1 MSLQDD
7 YRQKVTTPQAAAALV
22 RSGDVVDYGFFNGK
36 PVLCDMALAARAAE
50 LRDVNVY
57 AAVTLPPV
65 PEVAKNP
72 RVFTYNDFQYSKLTR
87 MIAAQNPRVFYNPII
102 YHHAPDVL
110 RDGVGPDRRIGFYR
124 VCPMDAHGFFNV
136 GPQNSETRAKM
147 ERDEIVVLEV
157 APGMPVCP
165 GGAGE
170 SVHLSEVDFVVEAPP
185 DHGVFP
191 MPAEEATE
199 AEKAIAGHLLRH
211 ITDGAVVQL
220 GIGGLPNQV
229 GKLIAESDLK
239 DLGGHTEMFCDA
251 YVDMIESGRMNG
263 RRKAFDRGRVAYT
276 FALGS
281 QRMYDFLH
289 ENPAAASY
297 PVEYTNDP
305 RVIGRHDAFISIV
318 SALEADLFGQ
328 INAESL
334 GPRQISGNGGMW
346 DFVWGAQWSKGGKS
360 FICLTSTFTDA
371 KGEVRSRIVPSFA
384 PGSIVTI
391 PRQMVDYVVTEYG
404 AVRLNTMPTWM
415 RAEALI
421 SIAHPDFRED
431 LVKAAAGFGIWRGSN
446 KKG

>member
-1 MSLQDD
+1 
-7 YRQKVTTPQAAAALV
+7 
-22 RSGDVVDYGFFNGK
+22 
-36 PVLCDMALAARAAE
+36 
-50 LRDVNVY
+50 
-57 AAVTLPPV
+57 
-65 PEVAKNP
+65 
-72 RVFTYNDFQYSKLTR
+72 
-87 MIAAQNPRVFYNPII
+87 
-102 YHHAPDVL
+102 
-110 RDGVGPDRRIGFYR
+110 
-124 VCPMDAHGFFNV
+124 MDAHGFFNV

-263 RRKAFDRGRVAYT
+263 RRKAFDRGRVVYT